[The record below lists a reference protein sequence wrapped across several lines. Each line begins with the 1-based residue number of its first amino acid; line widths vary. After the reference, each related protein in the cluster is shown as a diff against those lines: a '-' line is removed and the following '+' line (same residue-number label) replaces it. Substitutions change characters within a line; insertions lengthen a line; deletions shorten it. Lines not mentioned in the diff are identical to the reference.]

1 MSEIFE
7 KLLYQPVRTARV
19 GGVPSIDFAANKE
32 AIRSQS
38 ATANAMSRIA
48 SFAFESAKQSQQISG
63 AERGVADAQGTL
75 ESLSGRD
82 RTSFSFEEQ
91 AAFEAASKTLSVELG
106 IKAKRAMGEVILK
119 ATNENYNPEELATSL
134 DAVVE
139 GFAQSVDLLDPISG
153 QEFRLGLEDSRNAQ
167 YLNYSEKY
175 LTNERQETRARTI
188 LNADTLLR
196 DIEMMAEQGTVNWD
210 EKMDQAITQYMDYL
224 STGLLSP
231 SEVAIKGVQARK
243 LAHVARINGEFGRLK
258 TISEKR
264 EYLDSLQNDIITV
277 DGKKDSKKVSEKGIA
292 RGLYNSEAKT
302 VLISLSQE
310 FNFQLTGLNDKAK
323 SVAIDMKNNVTS
335 IVNSGGVVSQDKL
348 TDIETK
354 IQELEEQGAPLE
366 VINELK
372 VNLQSSKEDLDY
384 VKSLKKLNITQLG
397 EEIDQLGEQWQ
408 SDANGVIA
416 FKLKQARSQFEIR
429 RQELLAQQAEIKPFI
444 ESIEEQ
450 LDAIQ
455 KLSDAGEPIQDFL
468 FENIES
474 DLSRIQGMEGYV
486 PGSLDDVIKQYADVR
501 NFANFSMSIKDYSAS
516 DLEDTLITIQSALE
530 DPNQNPNA
538 GTLSSFEATQLLQKQ
553 ATVKKRL
560 DAVKSGIKKDP
571 MLWANDSGLVD
582 LETNLVEKIF
592 QPLKSPEDRNALKAA
607 IDKRIEQANRVR
619 DHHDIPTAQIFTEVE
634 AASIADMLNSPD
646 IPIETKGA
654 MLNALGT
661 SFGKHTRNV
670 IRQVASKETATQ
682 YMHIAGILANGA
694 DPLVVQQAL
703 IGEIKYKAG
712 EMPTNEA
719 ESFINQA
726 NRIFGSLG
734 IQPGTVN
741 TMVNIRNVANY
752 IYLGEGNIGYDE
764 KKYEEAIQKAA
775 GRIGVNDNA
784 TGGIVEYNGKPVII
798 PNNISHEN
806 GLENIFD
813 SLESINDL
821 IKYAVKIDRDG
832 QISKNYDAPQ
842 GIVDGE
848 PLTLKQVKDAQLITV
863 GDGLYRLMD
872 SEGRTFFGD
881 DLLPYV
887 IDLKTLGPGAKVPD
901 DLQT

>member
-7 KLLYQPVRTARV
+7 RLLYQPVRTARV

-38 ATANAMSRIA
+38 ATADAMSRIA
-48 SFAFESAKQSQQISG
+48 SFAFESAKRSQQISG

-277 DGKKDSKKVSEKGIA
+277 DGKKDSEKVSEKGIA

-302 VLISLSQE
+302 VLTSLAQE
-310 FNFQLTGLNDKAK
+310 FNFQLTGLTDKAK
-323 SVAIDMKNNVTS
+323 SVATDMKSNVTS

-384 VKSLKKLNITQLG
+384 VKSLKKLNISELKK
-397 EEIDQLGEQWQ
+397 EIDQLDQEWQ
-408 SDANGVIA
+408 RDANPVIA
-416 FKLKQARSQFEIR
+416 FKLKRTRAEFEIK
-429 RQELLAQQAEIKPFI
+429 RQELLAQQAEIKP
-444 ESIEEQ
+444 ELDRLEEM
-450 LDAIQ
+450 LAATEE
-455 KLSDAGEPIQDFL
+455 LADAGEPIHYWIYEDIDSVIRR
-468 FENIES
+468 IE
-474 DLSRIQGMEGYV
+474 DKEGY
-486 PGSLDDVIKQYADVR
+486 I
-501 NFANFSMSIKDYSAS
+501 
-516 DLEDTLITIQSALE
+516 
-530 DPNQNPNA
+530 A
-538 GTLSSFEATQLLQKQ
+538 GTLDSVKEQYAELKSFSNFVMDIKDDSASELEDKLIAVQSSLEEANQDPQVSPFNVWKANFIL
-553 ATVKKRL
+553 KRQTAL
-560 DAVKSGIKKDP
+560 NARLNAVKSGVKKDP
-571 MLWANDSGLVD
+571 MLWANDSGLVN
-582 LETNLVEKIF
+582 LETNLVERIF

-619 DHHDIPTAQIFTEVE
+619 DHHEIPTAQIFTEVE

-712 EMPTNEA
+712 EMPTSDA
-719 ESFINQA
+719 QLFIDKA
-726 NRIFGSLG
+726 NRTFGSLG

-741 TMVNIRNVANY
+741 TMVNIKNVANY
-752 IYLGEGNIGYDE
+752 IYLGSGNTEYNDE
-764 KKYEEAIQKAA
+764 AYEEALQKAA
-775 GRIGVNDNA
+775 GRIGVGDNA

-813 SLESINDL
+813 NLESIDDL

>member
-7 KLLYQPVRTARV
+7 RLLYQPVRTARV

-38 ATANAMSRIA
+38 ATADAMSRIA

-277 DGKKDSKKVSEKGIA
+277 DGKKDLTKVSEKGIA

-302 VLISLSQE
+302 VLTSLSQE
-310 FNFQLTGLNDKAK
+310 FNFQLKGLNDQAN

-348 TDIETK
+348 TKIKTN
-354 IQELEEQGAPLE
+354 IQELEDQGAPLE

-372 VNLQSSKEDLDY
+372 LNLQSAEENLDY
-384 VKSLKKLNITQLG
+384 VKSLKKLNISELK
-397 EEIDQLGEQWQ
+397 EEIDQLDQEWQ
-408 SDANGVIA
+408 RDANPVIA
-416 FKLKQARSQFEIR
+416 FQLKQTRAQFEIK
-429 RQELLAQQAEIKPFI
+429 RQELLAQQAEIKPYVDYV
-444 ESIEEQ
+444 EEK
-450 LDAIQ
+450 LADAEE
-455 KLSDAGEPIQDFL
+455 LTNAGEPIHYL
-468 FENIES
+468 TFEEIEDGIS
-474 DLSRIQGMEGYV
+474 KIEEMDGYV
-486 PGSLDDVIKQYADVR
+486 PGTLNDVKKQYAQLKSFS
-501 NFANFSMSIKDYSAS
+501 NFVMDIKDDSAAE
-516 DLEDTLITIQSALE
+516 LEDKLIQVQSVLE
-530 DPNQNPNA
+530 AANQDPNVGPFNILEASFTLKRQTALNA
-538 GTLSSFEATQLLQKQ
+538 
-553 ATVKKRL
+553 RL
-560 DAVKSGIKKDP
+560 NAVKSGVKKDP
-571 MLWANDSGLVD
+571 MLWANDSGLVN
-582 LETNLVEKIF
+582 LETNLVERIF
-592 QPLKSPEDRNALKAA
+592 QPLKSPEDRNALNAA
-607 IDKRIEQANRVR
+607 INKRIEQANRVR

-661 SFGKHTRNV
+661 SFGKYTRNV

-682 YMHIAGILANGA
+682 YMHIAGMLANGA

-719 ESFINQA
+719 EAFINQA
-726 NRIFGSLG
+726 NRTFGSLG

-752 IYLGEGNIGYDE
+752 IYLGEGNIRYDE
-764 KKYEEAIQKAA
+764 EKYKEALQKAA
-775 GRIGVNDNA
+775 GKVGVGDNA

-806 GLENIFD
+806 GLENIFN
-813 SLESINDL
+813 SLESIDDL

-832 QISKNYDAPQ
+832 QISKNYNAPQ

-887 IDLKTLGPGAKVPD
+887 IDLKTLGPGAEVPETP
-901 DLQT
+901 L